1 MTMEGHLPALHQ
13 RPEACATPQEKE
25 PWMPHANPLARFSLT
40 ISDFHHDL
48 QVLRFTGTEIISQ
61 PYAFDIELVSDRQGL
76 DQNDLLHKRAF
87 LAFNDDGNGIHGQ
100 IHGVGK
106 SSLGH
111 GLTRYSVTLV
121 PRLAY
126 LDHRINC
133 RIFQRKT
140 VPQIIAQV
148 LEDHGIHSDCH
159 RFHLGSV
166 YPDREYCVQYDE
178 SDRAFIERLCQ
189 EEGLHYHFQ
198 HSREKHVV
206 VFGDDQTVFP
216 RLDRPTRYTHDDGMV
231 AETPVVSHF
240 DLQLNAGTRRTT
252 RRDYHFQKAR
262 ILMEAES
269 TSDNSRAQPDLEDYQ
284 YPGRFTQRD
293 RGTLLSRRA
302 QERHDA
308 ECRVARG
315 KSNQPTLLSGHFLPL
330 SDHPDAEWND
340 LWLLTEIK
348 HEGAQ
353 PQVLQQYAAGA
364 GIHVEKDFQGYRN
377 QFVATPWD
385 AIYRS
390 PLNHSKPRIAG
401 VQSAVVT
408 GPKGEEI
415 HCDGYGRV
423 KVQFFWDRQGSH
435 DDKSSCWLRV
445 SSLLAGN
452 AFGGVALP
460 RVGME
465 VQVSFQNGDPDQP
478 EIIGCLANSA
488 NPAPYELPA
497 HKTRSV
503 LRTRS
508 SPDSTGF
515 NEVHIEDRAGQELIY
530 LRAQRDMEQRIENDS
545 RIEVGNEL
553 RTTVK
558 GHSFSVLQAT
568 EHRTTTGDR
577 HTQLKA
583 NDYLQVAGNSH
594 THVDQT
600 LALSAGRAL
609 IIEADLIILKAG
621 TKVLIE
627 AGGEHLQVGGGGIF
641 ASSALQ
647 IGGAPLRVPAAS
659 FAAPRSVN
667 GLSVPPELPPMLA
680 SSQPALMAAS
690 NALAAD
696 FCPICEACREGVCAT
711 EGGAA

>member
-1 MTMEGHLPALHQ
+1 MFD
-13 RPEACATPQEKE
+13 
-25 PWMPHANPLARFSLT
+25 ANPHARFSLT
-40 ISDFHHDL
+40 INDFKHDL
-48 QVLRFTGTEIISQ
+48 QVLKFTGKEFISQ
-61 PYAFDIELVSDRQGL
+61 PYAFEIELVSDRRDLNQ
-76 DQNDLLHKRAF
+76 DDLLNKLAF
-87 LAFNDDGNGIHGQ
+87 LAFNDDGDGIHGQ
-100 IHGVGK
+100 IHCVGK
-106 SSLGH
+106 SSLGNS
-111 GLTRYSVTLV
+111 LTRYSVTLV

-126 LDHRINC
+126 LDHCVNY
-133 RIFQRKT
+133 RIFQQMT

-148 LEDHGIHSDCH
+148 LEDHGTHRDFH
-159 RFHLGSV
+159 RFQLGSD

-178 SDRAFIERLCQ
+178 SDRQFIERLCQ

-198 HSREKHVV
+198 HRREKHVM

-216 RLDRPTRYTHDDGMV
+216 RLDRPTRYKHDNGMV
-231 AETPVVSHF
+231 AETPVINHF
-240 DLQLNAGTRRTT
+240 DVQVKAGTSRTT
-252 RRDYHFQKAR
+252 HRDYDFKKAR
-262 ILMEAES
+262 ILLEAES
-269 TSDNSRAQPDLEDYQ
+269 RPDVSGTQPDLEDYQ

-293 RGTLLSRRA
+293 RGKLLSRRA
-302 QERHDA
+302 QERHRA

-315 KSNQPTLLSGHFLPL
+315 KSNQPALLSGHFLPL
-330 SDHPDAEWND
+330 SEHPDEEWND
-340 LWLLTEIK
+340 LWLLTEIE
-348 HEGAQ
+348 HQGAQ
-353 PQVLQQYAAGA
+353 PQVLRQYAAYT
-364 GIHVEKDFQGYRN
+364 GIGDENGFQGYRN
-377 QFVATPWD
+377 KFIATPWEV
-385 AIYRS
+385 IYRS
-390 PLNHSKPRIAG
+390 PLTHKKPRIAG

-415 HCDGYGRV
+415 HCDDYGRV
-423 KVQFFWDRQGSH
+423 KVQFFWDREGRH

-465 VQVSFQNGDPDQP
+465 VQVSFQDGDPDHP
-478 EIIGCLANSA
+478 EIIGCLPNSA

-497 HKTRSV
+497 NKTRSV
-503 LRTRS
+503 FRSRS

-515 NEVHIEDRAGQELIY
+515 SELHVEDRAGQELIY

-545 RIEVGNEL
+545 RLEVGNEQ

-558 GHSFSVLQAT
+558 GDSFTVLEAT

-577 HTQLKA
+577 HIQLKA
-583 NDYLQVAGNSH
+583 NDYLQVVGNSH

-600 LALSAGRAL
+600 FALSARRVVV
-609 IIEADLIILKAG
+609 IEADLIILKAE
-621 TKVLIE
+621 TRFSIE

-641 ASSALQ
+641 GSSELQ
-647 IGGAPLRVPAAS
+647 IGGAPMRVPAAS
-659 FAAPRSVN
+659 VAAPRSVD

-696 FCPICEACREGVCAT
+696 FCPICEACREGVCPT
-711 EGGAA
+711 QGAAA